1 MRIVCRALFLIA
13 DSSLVDLPMITSIFL
28 ASSFDS
34 RGVAPLA
41 PTTLIVQE
49 NIAGRKLLQSL
60 T

>member
-1 MRIVCRALFLIA
+1 
-13 DSSLVDLPMITSIFL
+13 MITSIFL